1 MDSSTESN
9 SGEGASEFSRNL
21 DILRQ
26 IEFFA
31 GLPMETLKV
40 IAYLLAREGFAA
52 GDYLYTQND
61 EDGQAFF
68 VLEGELQLVCD
79 MDGREHFIRGFAAGD
94 FIGGLSLLSPMR
106 HLFSLRAVQDS
117 ACLVLSREQF
127 TKAIAQFPELIPRVF
142 KSVADRIHAWDRQ
155 RLFEMQEKGLS
166 LEGMVGIS
174 AI

>member
-1 MDSSTESN
+1 MDSSTEKN
-9 SGEGASEFSRNL
+9 STGAASEFSQNL
-21 DILRQ
+21 EILRQ

-40 IAYLLAREGFAA
+40 IAYLLVRERFAA

-61 EDGQAFF
+61 EDGQAFYI
-68 VLEGELQLVCD
+68 LEGELRLVCD
-79 MDGREHFIRGFAAGD
+79 MDGGEQLVRRFGEGD

-117 ACLVLSREQF
+117 ACLILSREKF

-142 KSVADRIHAWDRQ
+142 KSVADSIHDWDRR
-155 RLFEMQEKGLS
+155 RLFEMHEKGLS